1 MTRNEVDIL
10 HDDED
15 TKSNSFH
22 FLDKGKKCALS
33 ESPNNNDIKKHRVN
47 IEQPD
52 VEMIN
57 DEKLL

>member
-1 MTRNEVDIL
+1 MTTKIQNQIL
-10 HDDED
+10 
-15 TKSNSFH
+15 
-22 FLDKGKKCALS
+22 LDKGKKRALS